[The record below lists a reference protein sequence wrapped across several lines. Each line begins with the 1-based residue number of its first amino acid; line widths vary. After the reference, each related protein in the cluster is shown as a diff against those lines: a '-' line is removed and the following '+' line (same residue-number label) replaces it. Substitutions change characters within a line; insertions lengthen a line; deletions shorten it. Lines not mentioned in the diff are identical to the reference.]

1 MCQGRTKVCFCLINY
16 HFFSSTR
23 LVCYCYIFLAFVQ
36 VCVSFLIFAIIVSVL
51 DIYSLLLPLLKWS
64 WSFDSCPQSKRK
76 LTHAKCFCLDVYKF
90 GGTEVN
96 PVISSDCFCSWA
108 KCGNYSGNCVKAVD
122 VAKPRADKLPAYQYK
137 TKTKLKKRKEKTI
150 K

>member
-1 MCQGRTKVCFCLINY
+1 MILI
-16 HFFSSTR
+16 
-23 LVCYCYIFLAFVQ
+23 L
-36 VCVSFLIFAIIVSVL
+36 
-51 DIYSLLLPLLKWS
+51 
-64 WSFDSCPQSKRK
+64 DSCPQSKRK

-137 TKTKLKKRKEKTI
+137 TKTKLKKRKDNFKLKLVNTVASHRARLCACHASPLVGNTWQRAMTRNNEIHSNPLKHQTI
-150 K
+150 LTI